1 MGHSAVRIDSK
12 YPCRVPPAVSRGQS
26 HGTGREGWASC
37 LLPLSPQ
44 QDGFKLETQGLPSR
58 TQAQD
63 VRIEPPS
70 SEDRPL
76 LLPHLCGSNKGS
88 LTNFTHPSRA
98 PSHPPRQSGGLQT
111 TLEEQPAC
119 CHHQGPFHMP
129 CPRPQLERGSL
140 DSTPRQPGVGEVD
153 CSPAPSRYNY
163 KIKFYNLYYGSK
175 SPWLAVSSRCQA
187 PWHS

>member
-98 PSHPPRQSGGLQT
+98 PSHPPSSVRWPPNNIGGA
-111 TLEEQPAC
+111 AC
-119 CHHQGPFHMP
+119 LLP
-129 CPRPQLERGSL
+129 
-140 DSTPRQPGVGEVD
+140 
-153 CSPAPSRYNY
+153 PSRALSHALPQTSVR
-163 KIKFYNLYYGSK
+163 KRIPGLH
-175 SPWLAVSSRCQA
+175 SPPARGGRSRLQPSSQ
-187 PWHS
+187 SLQLQN